1 MRESLK
7 EVLSNAGL
15 KCAINLSCLNC
26 CPSCGLM
33 IPILLKNDIAS
44 NKVKVDNQDFLKI
57 FLSRVFN
64 VLVVLENGTFSTI
77 FHVPT
82 LELPIQV
89 SIEFEALF
97 VRYLSQLA

>member
-1 MRESLK
+1 
-7 EVLSNAGL
+7 
-15 KCAINLSCLNC
+15 
-26 CPSCGLM
+26 M

-64 VLVVLENGTFSTI
+64 VLVVLENGTFPTI